1 MMRRRSKRRINQNEW
16 HQNSERNGPSASA
29 TEFRC
34 EQADSE
40 LKILQRE
47 VWSEASPLDAVV
59 WSRGLPDDVYCTI
72 LAHLPLSSFLR
83 LRTVCKSWNS
93 MTKDKSFLEA
103 CSRISSQNPSL
114 LLMDNDNCWTYEPAV
129 NDWKSIPLSF
139 FKPHDDSHGP
149 AYVVS
154 SAGGKILLLRRCRL
168 LLYNPLNDSLKLL
181 PPMLDMEP
189 RELPAVFDIHII
201 GMFVTE
207 DGTSDAINILV
218 MNKRTN
224 EEGIEGDFVDY
235 DSFEPFVSQV
245 YDSRTE
251 SWKMKV
257 DFKPLF
263 KWSISS
269 AAMSNTKLLCVTTCK
284 RNPQPSHLAIY
295 SVVSDTADAWRREN
309 IAMPHERLPLVSPHL
324 FTHRGTL
331 MLVAALP
338 TYESRNERF
347 PVWNNVIIW
356 KLSRY
361 STPVETDGHW
371 ERLMEFEP
379 KDLNDEL
386 WNTTTE
392 SFFFLTGGDYIYFG
406 SRSGSS
412 VGMINLRSHTWRLLP
427 SFPGITSH
435 FGNSILNMNLQTFLF
450 QPRFDLVL

>member
-1 MMRRRSKRRINQNEW
+1 MTRRQNKRRKFQNDW
-16 HQNSERNGPSASA
+16 HQNTERSGPSGSA
-29 TEFRC
+29 TEFRW
-34 EQADSE
+34 ERADSE

-72 LAHLPLSSFLR
+72 LAHLPLSSFFR

-93 MTKDKSFLEA
+93 MPKDNSFLEA
-103 CSRISSQNPSL
+103 CSRISSQIPSL

-139 FKPHDDSHGP
+139 FKPHDSHGP

-154 SAGGKILLLRRCRL
+154 SAGGKVLLLRRCRL
-168 LLYNPLNDSLKLL
+168 LLYNPLNNSLKLL

-189 RELPAVFDIHII
+189 RELPTVFDIHII

-224 EEGIEGDFVDY
+224 EEEIEGDYIDY

-245 YDSRTE
+245 YESRTD

-269 AAMSNTKLLCVTTCK
+269 AAMLNAKLLCVTICK
-284 RNPQPSHLAIY
+284 RNSQLSHLAIY
-295 SVVSDTADAWRREN
+295 SVRPDAPDAWQREK
-309 IAMPHERLPLVSPHL
+309 IGMPHERLPLVSPHL
-324 FTHRGTL
+324 FTYRGTL

-338 TYESRNERF
+338 TNESRNEQF
-347 PVWNNVIIW
+347 PVWNNIIIW
-356 KLSRY
+356 KLSRC
-361 STPVETDGHW
+361 STPYETDGHW
-371 ERLMEFEP
+371 ERLMEIEP

-386 WNTTTE
+386 WNTSSE
-392 SFFFLTGGDYIYFG
+392 SFFFLSGGDYIYFG

-435 FGNSILNMNLQTFLF
+435 FGNSIHKMNLQTFLF
-450 QPRFDLVL
+450 EPRFGLVV